1 MNKLTLSARSQD
13 DDLDIVQIAPA
24 TPIFVLRESQPSD
37 DQTQKNNSCGNALA
51 IQNGMRKI
59 TMRRQTELES
69 GNPTPELTH

>member
-37 DQTQKNNSCGNALA
+37 DQTQKKQPMWKRTGNSKWDAKNNDLQVNRAGKWKS
-51 IQNGMRKI
+51 Q
-59 TMRRQTELES
+59 
-69 GNPTPELTH
+69 P